1 VSDAAGPFAFVQ
13 FDFAGPLGLEE
24 GRYVVRGENEGVER
38 ILVVAD
44 AEAPAHLPRRSPR
57 KARARKAAG
66 APPPPPVRRLTVI
79 DPEGLGSDAAA
90 EEWLRL
96 ARDEGTGEA
105 LVAAALAIVNRAFHA
120 AALAAFDSHPRELGV
135 GAALAI
141 RVGYGGGDDVA
152 EGRWRDAL
160 DLPGPGAR
168 RARRADALRSDE
180 RFAAILGGR
189 EAIGPGETLVLRAR
203 ADVDAGRFREFALQ
217 LAAGLE
223 ALVAELPAGDE
234 RDALEARG
242 EGVSKAADLA
252 LTSDLAAATV
262 DELTQILSLCER
274 ALRRRAV
281 GRE

>member
-24 GRYVVRGENEGVER
+24 GRYVVRGGDEGVER

-44 AEAPAHLPRRSPR
+44 AQAPAHLPRRSPR
-57 KARARKAAG
+57 RARARKADL

-79 DPEGLGSDAAA
+79 EPGGLGSNEAAGG
-90 EEWLRL
+90 WLQA
-96 ARDEGTGEA
+96 ARDEKAGEA
-105 LVAAALAIVNRAFHA
+105 LVAEALAVVNRALHA
-120 AALAAFDSHPRELGV
+120 GALAAFDPHPRELGV

-141 RVGYGGGDDVA
+141 RVGYGDGEDVA
-152 EGRWRDAL
+152 EGRWREAL

-168 RARRADALRSDE
+168 HARRADALRSDE

-189 EAIGPGETLVLRAR
+189 VSPGPAETLLFRAR
-203 ADVDAGRFREFALQ
+203 ADRDAGREREFALQ
-217 LAAGLE
+217 LRPALA
-223 ALVAELPAGDE
+223 ALVADLPPGEE

-242 EGVSKAADLA
+242 ERASKAADRA
-252 LTSDLAAATV
+252 LTRGLDATTV
-262 DELTQILSLCER
+262 DELTETLSLCER
-274 ALRRRAV
+274 VLRRRAV